1 MKIDLTCPVE
11 LWQYAMPTEDDAE
24 CTFVMNNLSDKVV
37 VSVQVTLACFDK
49 EDQLLF
55 RQTERIQGLKAGVGE
70 RFSIMLLPSQ
80 WRDVEGVDVVIE
92 KVWFDDAS
100 VWRKG
105 NAPLAFYTPNV
116 LPAGRGLDELRFVAG
131 KDAAGY
137 PQVQDQVWLC
147 VCGRANALESDRC
160 CRCERRREAV
170 FASFSPEN
178 VAHVTAAHEQ
188 KLAQAARKARE
199 ENNALQQKREIE
211 RASTRRRRRIAAWIA
226 TGVAAAAAIAAVML
240 VWVLPTARY
249 QAARGLLE
257 NGSYAEAKAAFSS
270 MGEYRDAQARVL
282 ECDYQ
287 AAAAHL
293 DAGDEESLA
302 QAEAAF
308 AALGDYGDSA
318 QLQKQ
323 AAYRL
328 GEMYLEGGSYELA
341 AEKFQALQ
349 DYEDG
354 ADKLRE
360 ATYRQAD
367 ALLQGGNFAVARAL
381 FATVSDY
388 RDAADKL
395 SACAY
400 GQGKLLFEQG
410 DYSGAEKELSA
421 LGDYENALDLVKQA
435 NYHMAESALA
445 QDDRETAG
453 RLYLLAGDYGDA
465 QAKAN
470 ECIYQ
475 LAQEK
480 KAAGDYEKAIELF
493 RSIPNY
499 LDSEGQVEQCLY
511 EEAAGLA
518 GRADYA
524 GALAILGEPVEGQS
538 EEQTLLWQQCNYR
551 LGVEAQ
557 EGERLSEAEGYLAA
571 AGSFEDSVRRLRI
584 VRYALA
590 ESDLE
595 AGRYADAAARYEAL
609 GTYRDSAAKLKQCRY
624 ALAGEALE
632 QGDYTAAVSGYEALG
647 SYKDSK
653 SLLEEAIYQQAL
665 SLKSAGDVQGAATVL
680 GTIPNSKRAADE
692 LASIVMAEA
701 AELEAKG
708 SYAEAAERYETLS
721 GNEEAAGRA
730 KTCRYAL
737 ALQMK
742 EGGDLLGA
750 GAAFQALG
758 TYQDAKAQSEECYE
772 AYFGAVAQTAR
783 DLMEQKDYAGVVAAL
798 EPFSM
803 EELSGAYADVPE
815 MYNEA
820 CYQYAEQLYRDGK
833 PYEALPYYQRVG
845 DYRDTA
851 GKKLERRAYLIL
863 GEWVSTTGKTAVFS
877 TDGICDL
884 LGEKLY
890 YRVSN
895 FSLYTGLSEAE
906 MTITHKLSAIDK
918 TYMSLRDIRNGQD
931 VVYKFDRVGEWKLP
945 EAETAPEDDT
955 PAQLAPAE
963 TAAPEGA
970 PAQTQVPEA
979 TPAPEG
985 AALPDL
991 PVETE
996 GADAAE

>member
-55 RQTERIQGLKAGVGE
+55 RQMERIQGLKAGVGE
-70 RFSIMLLPSQ
+70 RFSIMLLPTQ

-105 NAPLAFYTPNV
+105 NAPLAFYTPNA

-131 KDAAGY
+131 KDAVGY
-137 PQVQDQVWLC
+137 PQAQDQVWLC
-147 VCGRANALESDRC
+147 VCGRANALESERC

-178 VAHVTAAHEQ
+178 VAHVIAAHEQ

-226 TGVAAAAAIAAVML
+226 SGVAAAAAIAAVMIL
-240 VWVLPTARY
+240 WVLPTVRY
-249 QAARGLLE
+249 QAAHGLLD
-257 NGSYAEAKAAFSS
+257 NGSYAEAKAAFSG
-270 MGEYRDAQARVL
+270 MGNYRDAQALML

-287 AAAAHL
+287 AAKAGL
-293 DAGDEESLA
+293 NAGDEEALT
-302 QAEAAF
+302 QAEAGF
-308 AALGDYGDSA
+308 AALGDYEDSA

-323 AAYRL
+323 AAYKL

-341 AEKFQALQ
+341 AEKFQSLQ
-349 DYEDG
+349 DYEDS

-400 GQGKLLFEQG
+400 GQGKALFDQG
-410 DYSGAEKELSA
+410 DYSGAEKELSG
-421 LGDYENALDLVKQA
+421 LGDYEDASELVKQA

-493 RSIPNY
+493 QSIPEY

-518 GRADYA
+518 GQADYA
-524 GALAILGEPVEGQS
+524 GALAILGEPTQGES

-571 AGSFEDSVRRLRI
+571 ASGFEDSARRLRV

-595 AGRYADAAARYEAL
+595 AGRYADATARYEAL

-632 QGDYTAAVSGYEALG
+632 KGDYVAAVSGYEALG
-647 SYKDSK
+647 GYKDSK
-653 SLLEEAIYQQAL
+653 SLLEEAIYQQGL
-665 SLKSAGDVQGAATVL
+665 SLKNAGDAQGAATVFS
-680 GTIPNSKRAADE
+680 TSPNSKRAAEE
-692 LASIVMAEA
+692 LASIVMEEA
-701 AELEAKG
+701 AALEASG
-708 SYAEAAERYETLS
+708 DYAGAAERYETLEDS
-721 GNEEAAGRA
+721 EEAAGRA
-730 KTCRYAL
+730 RACRYAL
-737 ALQMK
+737 AQQMK
-742 EGGDLLGA
+742 ADGDLLGA

-758 TYQDAKAQSEECYE
+758 TYEDAKAQSEECYE

-783 DLMEQKDYAGVVAAL
+783 DLMEQKDYAGVAAAL

-803 EELSGAYADVPE
+803 EELSGAYADLPE
-815 MYNEA
+815 IYNEA

-851 GKKLERRAYLIL
+851 EKKLERRAYLIL

-877 TDGICDL
+877 TDGTCDL

-895 FSLYTGLSEAE
+895 FSLYTGLSETE

-918 TYMSLRDIRNGQD
+918 TYMSLRDIRDGQD

-945 EAETAPEDDT
+945 QAEAT
-955 PAQLAPAE
+955 PPKGDSAQSVPAE
-963 TAAPEGA
+963 TSAPEE
-970 PAQTQVPEA
+970 AQTQPLEVA
-979 TPAPEG
+979 PAPESTD
-985 AALPDL
+985 LPEQ